1 MLYEQIAATIQE
13 YGIPRSTV
21 AKLAGLWPTDLSGW
35 LNRGQS
41 LSPEREQR
49 IAQAVSDI
57 AKMVAAMRTLGIKV
71 DLRDPAY
78 VLQLVQKV
86 NDAEMQLDLALDTQP
101 ESAASKRAELI

>member
-1 MLYEQIAATIQE
+1 MLHEQIAATIQE

-21 AKLAGLWPTDLSGW
+21 AKLAGLWPTDLSGY

-49 IAQAVSDI
+49 VAQSVSDI

-78 VLQLVQKV
+78 VLQLVQKI
-86 NDAEMQLDLALDTQP
+86 NDAEAQMDLPLDLPLGGTAT
-101 ESAASKRAELI
+101 A